1 MNRRDIVSFLRRNT
15 SSATLRYLLLNSNEK
30 LLLVVLIDS
39 DVVAN
44 LSVSSMVDYD
54 DTFIVSLDIPQEYW
68 ALHYIDFDELFPRR
82 PDTEEQQ
89 TGEHKGVRVGD
100 RERERESYFGRLQF
114 TFWFFR
120 DVCQFVIVK

>member
-100 RERERESYFGRLQF
+100 SEREREREL
-114 TFWFFR
+114 FW
-120 DVCQFVIVK
+120 

>member
-100 RERERESYFGRLQF
+100 RERERVILVGYSLHFGSFAMCVSLLL
-114 TFWFFR
+114 
-120 DVCQFVIVK
+120 

>member
-54 DTFIVSLDIPQEYW
+54 DTFIVSLDIPQDYW

-100 RERERESYFGRLQF
+100 RERERELL
-114 TFWFFR
+114 W
-120 DVCQFVIVK
+120 